1 MKILRAHIEN
11 FRLLKEIDINFA
23 TDKNRNLTVIRAAN
37 ESGKTTL
44 QTALQWGLFGD
55 DGLPEGGDGFRL
67 SPLDASSDEKAKVDI
82 LVEIEYE
89 ILIGEDIRKYKLVRL
104 VEETI
109 QGGKHNR
116 GRENLKLY
124 HLTTKG
130 VDLKEIPKTHI
141 PQHLPQELREVFFT
155 DGDSTLNFIRGARGE
170 PMKRVEG
177 AIRSLLGLGVI
188 EEALKHIKAVE
199 RSINQKIKKGAGS
212 QNDLDNVTKK
222 LSEYEEEI
230 LKLEEELLSAK
241 EKRVNLDEYAKDA
254 DNKLTK
260 ALQNGNR
267 EDLEKQRKDARKRR
281 ETAEEDAK
289 KAAQDHSDLFQKKVL
304 AKHFLIKP
312 FKKAETILDELYE
325 RGEIPSQTI
334 SVLEDRLNQPMCIC
348 GESLNADD
356 SGGQKRRECI
366 QHLIEASQN
375 PDKVRKKTTE
385 LFFNA
390 KDLLKPV
397 EGSAWP
403 GEYREVFSR
412 RERAKAEQKEFGSDE
427 REAEIKISQLPD
439 IDIKTLQKNKDQYI
453 EQAKEESKNEIR
465 LDMKLDTKRKD
476 VKELKHEKG
485 KLLLNNDKGK
495 KISAELTVANDLQT
509 IMNNALK
516 VMKTKELARVS
527 SRMNEIFLKMIGSDE
542 SHESQRSIIKQAK
555 ITPEF
560 KIMVLGLHDQELNP
574 SDLNGA
580 SRRALTIAFILALT
594 KVSEVDAP
602 NVIDTPLGTTSG
614 FIKTLILKTAIE
626 ESSQL
631 ILFLTHDEIKGCED
645 ILDKYAGQ
653 IHTLTN
659 PSHYPKIL
667 IHDPEIEDT
676 RVLICECD
684 HHNSCKI
691 CARREKIDVE
701 SIADDAQ
708 QHEAQAL

>member
-1 MKILRAHIEN
+1 MKILCAHIEN
-11 FRLLKEIDINFA
+11 FRLLKEIDIDFA
-23 TDKNRNLTVIRAAN
+23 TDEKRNLTVIRAAN

-55 DGLPEGGDGFRL
+55 DGLQEGGVRYRL
-67 SPLDASSDEKAKVDI
+67 SPLDASSGEKAKVNI

-109 QGGKHNR
+109 QGGEYNR
-116 GRENLKLY
+116 GSEELKLY
-124 HLTTKG
+124 HLNHLTTKG
-130 VDLKEIPKTHI
+130 VDPPEIPRTHI

-155 DGDSTLNFIRGARGE
+155 DGDSTLNFIQGTGRDQ
-170 PMKRVEG
+170 MKRVEG
-177 AIRSLLGLGVI
+177 AIRSLLGLEVI
-188 EEALKHIKAVE
+188 EEALKHVKAVD
-199 RSINQKIKKGAGS
+199 RSINQKVKKGAGS
-212 QNDLDNVTKK
+212 QNNLDNVKKK

-230 LKLEEELLSAK
+230 PKLEKELLSAK
-241 EKRVNLDEYAKDA
+241 EKRVNLDEYAKVA
-254 DNKLTK
+254 DNKLTQ

-281 ETAEEDAK
+281 EKAEEDARE
-289 KAAQDHSDLFQKKVL
+289 AVEDHSDLFKEDVL

-312 FKKAETILDELYE
+312 FKKAKTILDKLYG

-334 SVLEDRLNQPMCIC
+334 PVLKDRLNQPMCIC

-356 SGGQKRRECI
+356 SNGQKRRECI

-375 PDKVRKKTTE
+375 ADEVRKKATA
-385 LFFNA
+385 LFYSA
-390 KDLLKPV
+390 QDLLKPV
-397 EGSAWP
+397 EGSAWSD
-403 GEYREVFSR
+403 EYSKVFRR
-412 RERAKAEQKEFGSDE
+412 RESATAQQKEFGSDE

-439 IDIKTLQKNKDQYI
+439 IDIQTLQQNKDQYI

-465 LDMKLDTKRKD
+465 LGMKLDMKRGD
-476 VKELKHEKG
+476 VKKLEHERY
-485 KLLLNNDKGK
+485 KLLQKDEQGR
-495 KISAELTVANDLQT
+495 KISAELTVAKDLQT
-509 IMNNALK
+509 IMNNALE
-516 VMKTKELARVS
+516 VMKTEELERVS
-527 SRMNEIFLKMIGSDE
+527 DRMNEIFLKMIGSDE
-542 SHESQRSIIKQAK
+542 SERSTIKHAE

-560 KIMVLGLHDQELNP
+560 KIMVLGLHDQELNL

-614 FIKTLILKTAIE
+614 YVKTAILKTAIQQ
-626 ESSQL
+626 SSQL

-645 ILDKYAGQ
+645 ILDEYAGR

-667 IHDPEIEDT
+667 INAPEIEDT
-676 RVLICECD
+676 KVLICECN
-684 HHNSCKI
+684 HRNSCKI
-691 CARREKIDVE
+691 CERRETIDVE
-701 SIADDAQ
+701 SIADDA
-708 QHEAQAL
+708 